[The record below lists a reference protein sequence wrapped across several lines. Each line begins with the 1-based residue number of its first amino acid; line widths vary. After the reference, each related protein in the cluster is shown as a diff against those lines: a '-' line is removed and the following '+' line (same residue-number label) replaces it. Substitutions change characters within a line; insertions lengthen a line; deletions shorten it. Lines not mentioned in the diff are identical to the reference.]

1 MLHGEAFYIEVE
13 NADSTVVLSA
23 FLFFEFNR
31 SFVFCTYMSTKMCN
45 IAYQTWGKMQETA
58 AWMRAFFIIPFAR
71 LCMPG
76 KGNAAGKCLPACDL
90 LMGASLY
97 SNNSFRRMQRCGGLY
112 GVSIREEL
120 KEGKRITLRRET
132 GPGSIRRTWR
142 WNKVF
147 EQDDRTGKEK

>member
-1 MLHGEAFYIEVE
+1 MAKRFISNSKTRTVQSYCPPFCSL
-13 NADSTVVLSA
+13 NSTVPLSFA
-23 FLFFEFNR
+23 HICQLK
-31 SFVFCTYMSTKMCN
+31 CAK

-112 GVSIREEL
+112 GVSIREEQ

-132 GPGSIRRTWR
+132 GPGSSRRTWR

-147 EQDDRTGKEK
+147 EQDDRIGKEK